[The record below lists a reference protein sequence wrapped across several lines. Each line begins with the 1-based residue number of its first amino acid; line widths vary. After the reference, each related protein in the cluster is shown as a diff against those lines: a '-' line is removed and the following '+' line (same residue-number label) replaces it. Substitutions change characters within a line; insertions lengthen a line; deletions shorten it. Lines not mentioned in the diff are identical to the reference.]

1 MLRFQLPASRVR
13 CHGVRMELF
22 CTPTS
27 PFARKARILF
37 RELGLG
43 VTEVM
48 VDPLAN
54 DPRLLEKS
62 PLGKV
67 PVLLTDRGVVQDSRV
82 IGGYFARL
90 AGQDAAQSGFP
101 ADEVLEATA
110 DGVLDVAVS
119 VVMERR
125 RSPDETSPGFVDRQL
140 KRIARTL
147 DAHAVPASVPASA
160 IPTRGQIA
168 FACVLGYLD
177 FRLPE
182 VLWRE
187 RREDLAD
194 WFADLARRPSFI
206 DTLPPGNA

>member
-1 MLRFQLPASRVR
+1 MTL
-13 CHGVRMELF
+13 RMELF
-22 CTPTS
+22 CTLTS
-27 PFARKARILF
+27 PFARKVRILV

-43 VTEVM
+43 VQEVM

-54 DPRLLEKS
+54 DPRLLQVS

-67 PVLLTDRGVVQDSRV
+67 PVLVTDQGVLQDSRT
-82 IGGYFARL
+82 ISRFLLQQAET
-90 AGQDAAQSGFP
+90 APSAPFP
-101 ADEVLEATA
+101 ADAVLEATS

-147 DAHAVPASVPASA
+147 DAHPEPAPVPTDAS
-160 IPTRGQIA
+160 PTPGVIA
-168 FACVLGYLD
+168 FACALGYLD

-194 WFADLARRPSFI
+194 WFAELARRPSFVE
-206 DTLPPGNA
+206 TLPPGGL